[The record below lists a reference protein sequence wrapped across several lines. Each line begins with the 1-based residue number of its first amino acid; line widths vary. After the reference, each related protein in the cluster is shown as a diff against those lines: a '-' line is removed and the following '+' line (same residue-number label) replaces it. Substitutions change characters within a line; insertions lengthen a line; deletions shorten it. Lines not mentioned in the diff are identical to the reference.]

1 MLFKLLFLFGDS
13 SLHQFD
19 RMVHKR
25 SRTDLSGS
33 FERPQL
39 VCWWLVVLVGKF
51 CHRAA
56 TAAFGTPSAL
66 LALVSIT
73 LSIAHRR
80 YLLAGT
86 RQSSALLAWGFCSA
100 RNWTNTLMKGGG
112 PCFYLFFDER
122 VKKTATLSSFKT
134 VRVIL
139 HLGPPPRCCCCCCY
153 PPPPP
158 SLRGVSATRRRVVPP
173 RVTSKYEL
181 KESSTVEAAGGI
193 RVCVLLLATTL
204 WTLLHHLTTLRGL
217 IDEQVEFLSPPEARS
232 CREVSVASYAVF
244 LPFPRRNVS

>member
-19 RMVHKR
+19 RMVHQR

-33 FERPQL
+33 FEGSQL
-39 VCWWLVVLVGKF
+39 VCWWLVVLVLKF
-51 CHRAA
+51 CHWGA
-56 TAAFGTPSAL
+56 TAAFSTSSAL
-66 LALVSIT
+66 LASVSIT
-73 LSIAHRR
+73 LSIAHLR

-100 RNWTNTLMKGGG
+100 HNWTTALMKGGG

-122 VKKTATLSSFKT
+122 VKKQQLWARSRQSVWSSILARPLAAAAATRL
-134 VRVIL
+134 L
-139 HLGPPPRCCCCCCY
+139 
-153 PPPPP
+153 PP

-181 KESSTVEAAGGI
+181 KEQHSGSGRRDPCMCAAAGYYT
-193 RVCVLLLATTL
+193 LNTATSPYHAPLFNWRTS
-204 WTLLHHLTTLRGL
+204 W
-217 IDEQVEFLSPPEARS
+217 VFLSPPEARS
-232 CREVSVASYAVF
+232 CREVSVASSAVF